1 MRTLLLLMAQY
12 DGMPVVPL
20 DKVCRDFFSHLT
32 TAQLVRKCS
41 TGDIALPVVRMD
53 PSSQKTAKGIHITDL
68 ADYID
73 RCRAAASKELQQLI
87 R

>member
-12 DGMPVVPL
+12 DGMPVIPL

-32 TAQLVRKCS
+32 PAQFVRKRS

-68 ADYID
+68 AEYID
-73 RCRAAASKELQQLI
+73 GCRATATKELRQLMQ
-87 R
+87 

>member
-1 MRTLLLLMAQY
+1 
-12 DGMPVVPL
+12 MPVVPL

-32 TAQLVRKCS
+32 PAQLVRKCN

-68 ADYID
+68 AEYID
-73 RCRAAASKELQQLI
+73 GRRSTASKELRQLMQ
-87 R
+87 